1 MLTDMRFKMFSEHSP
16 AKHVH
21 RYRRADASA
30 YLKEAWGLSY
40 TPGTLAKLA
49 CTGGGPSMEYASR
62 FPLYPQD
69 GLDAWA
75 AARIGPR
82 VNSTSER
89 VRRSTSESTAT
100 AA

>member
-1 MLTDMRFKMFSEHSP
+1 MSLEPSS
-16 AKHVH
+16 AKNVR

-30 YLKEAWGLSY
+30 YLKKVWDLDYA
-40 TPGTLAKLA
+40 PRTLAKLA
-49 CTGGGPSMEYASR
+49 CVGGGPPMEYAGR

-75 AARIGPR
+75 AAKIGPR

-89 VRRSTSESTAT
+89 QQY

>member
-1 MLTDMRFKMFSEHSP
+1 MIDLTHVERHEVQMSLEHTP
-16 AKHVH
+16 AKHVR

-30 YLKEAWGLSY
+30 YLKDNWGLSY

-49 CTGGGPSMEYASR
+49 CSGGGPPMEYASR

-69 GLDAWA
+69 GLDTWA
-75 AARIGPR
+75 ASKIGPR
-82 VNSTSER
+82 VTSTSER
-89 VRRSTSESTAT
+89 QQF